1 MNIKHITPLCFCISV
16 IGLEHQSQERREME
30 KWLKQNIKRTYFVR
44 NVYITFRS
52 KQDAMAFKLRW
63 L

>member
-1 MNIKHITPLCFCISV
+1 MKITHISLLCFCISV
-16 IGLEHQSQERREME
+16 IGLEYQRQERREME
-30 KWLKQNIKRTYFVR
+30 EWLEENIKRTYFVR

-63 L
+63 M